1 MDVETYAIL
10 KNKLDVEKDRI
21 NNLDNSN
28 LDLQTVVKSKNLFD
42 GRFEKGY
49 LSTLNGSLI
58 NVTTNKCARTY
69 FIGIDEGIENVYC
82 QAIFIY

>member
-42 GRFEKGY
+42 GHFEKGY
-49 LSTLNGSLI
+49 LNSLNGSSI

-69 FIGIDEGIENVYC
+69 LMADLKKDI
-82 QAIFIY
+82 

>member
-1 MDVETYAIL
+1 MVLMRILKNGWWFSMDVETYAIL

-42 GRFEKGY
+42 GHF
-49 LSTLNGSLI
+49 
-58 NVTTNKCARTY
+58 
-69 FIGIDEGIENVYC
+69 
-82 QAIFIY
+82 